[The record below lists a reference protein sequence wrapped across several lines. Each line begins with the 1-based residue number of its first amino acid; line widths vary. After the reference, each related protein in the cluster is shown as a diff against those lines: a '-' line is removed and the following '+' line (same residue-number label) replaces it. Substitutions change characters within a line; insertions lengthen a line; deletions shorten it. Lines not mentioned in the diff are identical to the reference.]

1 MEQDKLWAEGALIE
15 GSAESDGKGA
25 GEVIID
31 LIVEGFG
38 NARDN
43 HYYSANV
50 LREAA
55 EDFAGAKQYVD
66 HLDPE
71 AQRKLNG
78 MPRSVR
84 DLAGRIT
91 EAWVTQNDDGR
102 TVIRG
107 KAKIAQPWLWSLIE
121 SDPGLIGVS
130 INAWGKSKP
139 GTVEGRQARIVEGIS
154 KVGSVDWVT
163 EAGAGGK
170 VVSLVE
176 AQLNE
181 EDGMDKAATAEPA
194 EEREEEQAAPT
205 VESLIENHPDVVE
218 ELLALQ
224 EDDAEAEE
232 PEPEYEEDEDDSE
245 DEEQTVEAIEAVVE
259 ERALELAQEQL
270 EEAVKAAI
278 KVVQARFGEQLAE
291 QEAEFTRQIAQ
302 IEQRHL
308 AATLIEQAG
317 FKAPTEK
324 ALKEEFHDAY
334 FEGTADEEGQE
345 VSSAEDELRDAVKR
359 AVERKRQEIASY
371 TEARVTGQGES
382 ETLSEGEVARP
393 RPKKAPADQQL
404 DAILGIASE
413 NSDS

>member
-15 GSAESDGKGA
+15 GSAESDGKGV

-38 NARDN
+38 NKRDN

-91 EAWVTQNDDGR
+91 EAWVTQNDDGK

-181 EDGMDKAATAEPA
+181 EDEMDKAATAEPA
-194 EEREEEQAAPT
+194 DTEQETLT
-205 VESLIENHPDVVE
+205 VESLIEDHPEVVE
-218 ELLALQ
+218 ELLALR

-232 PEPEYEEDEDDSE
+232 AEEEPEAEEAEDDEDET
-245 DEEQTVEAIEAVVE
+245 EQTVEALIE
-259 ERALELAQEQL
+259 ERALELAREQL

-278 KVVQARFGEQLAE
+278 KVVQDRFGEQLAE
-291 QEAEFTRQIAQ
+291 QEAEFARQIAQ
-302 IEQRHL
+302 VEQRHL

-334 FEGTADEEGQE
+334 FEGTADEDGNE
-345 VSSAEDELRDAVKR
+345 VTSADDELRDAVKR
-359 AVERKRQEIASY
+359 AVERKRQELSAY

-382 ETLSEGEVARP
+382 ESLSEGEAGKP
-393 RPKKAPADQQL
+393 RPKVAPADQQL
-404 DAILGIASE
+404 DAILGIASD